1 MDAGKQA
8 GAGAVTSD
16 KVFDEIGV
24 ENAADSI
31 HLDADDLPDAAHPE
45 ESGAEARVVK
55 EHCEH
60 VELELSEHAQPLMKI
75 PHEDPQDASNPAHA
89 SESSPR
95 GEGGHDGVPSS
106 TGMSR
111 FGRKRNVLNFAR
123 MIDPLAGRGQNAE
136 AKEPRQSNATAHD
149 DMQAASTQAMI
160 EAVQKLVRRAGPP
173 SASVIAAATNP
184 NSDKFIG
191 VRPKQMGF
199 GAVIKKNHCE
209 INLGTYESAEEAARA
224 YDVAALMCQGE
235 RAKLNFIDS
244 FEVVQQLDASAIRD
258 FREQQASNMSTAA
271 AAAARAMLA
280 APPVTPETADLSRPT
295 SVGSMVTDLANR
307 LPYAAVRDLDTVVW
321 EVFMRKNATLAS
333 FAELGAELLW
343 LSRQVRAAALQ
354 PGWEQRRASW
364 EDACRCCVDGAAAL
378 AAAIEFECR
387 GIDWD
392 AVEALWQTEEPA
404 PQAPAVDTAAPPG
417 ERAAGEEAP
426 GDAAA
431 HSETAAASRSAQASS
446 GAAAAAEVPSG
457 HEPTGG
463 GALQDGAGASEE
475 LPRGASTFV
484 EPPLWEEPAK
494 PETDGG
500 VPVAPETASEAVAAV
515 ASAESVAL
523 ADGGGAAE
531 EAGAGQ
537 VALDVLSAPRVKR
550 RRLGEADDESVAE
563 FLLVNWHLVAEEAAG
578 PATPPAAG
586 IGPTLELVRS
596 EARRAASKAAAQA
609 AGASSHHAAPP
620 SSHHTRPAAL
630 HARGDLRSTP
640 LPGKTP
646 VARPLHAADAP
657 YGRARGLTCRFCGK
671 AFTHAPAHLQHERA
685 HLQQQETR
693 NPASRIFHGEPRGGH
708 ARPFPHAHAAK
719 APRPAGARQLLA
731 DSPPIHV
738 PPTALAE
745 AAALVAAFIAALP
758 LSAVT
763 EKEPAV
769 LARLARLAAAF
780 DSGGRAFQSLRF
792 AARMLLPAVM
802 TSAWRG
808 RSHPPFPPSSNFTE
822 PLPPSHLSG
831 TLRCTSAAATPRRA
845 RRIAAPPLTGGRAR
859 ARSRRRAGV
868 GGRGG
873 GDGDQARGREPR
885 CVGRGARRARAAT
898 ERGRGLGRDRA
909 DRRRGR

>member
-1 MDAGKQA
+1 MDPQGETDRGVEPVVEGAESPSADAPATAQAGGEDMDAGKQA
-8 GAGAVTSD
+8 DAGAVTGD
-16 KVFDEIGV
+16 KVDDKIGV

-31 HLDADDLPDAAHPE
+31 HVDADDLPDAAHPE
-45 ESGAEARVVK
+45 EGRVVQ

-60 VELELSEHAQPLMKI
+60 VELELSANAQPLMKI
-75 PHEDPQDASNPAHA
+75 PHDDPQDASNPAHA
-89 SESSPR
+89 PESSPR
-95 GEGGHDGVPSS
+95 GEGGHDGAPAS

-123 MIDPLAGRGQNAE
+123 MIDPLAGRGQNTE

-184 NSDKFIG
+184 HSDKFIG

-378 AAAIEFECR
+378 AAAVEFECR

-392 AVEALWQTEEPA
+392 AVEALWETEEPE
-404 PQAPAVDTAAPPG
+404 PQAPAVDAGAPPGERAAAPPG
-417 ERAAGEEAP
+417 ERAAGEEAH

-446 GAAAAAEVPSG
+446 GAAADDEA
-457 HEPTGG
+457 TGG

-484 EPPLWEEPAK
+484 EPPPSEEPAK
-494 PETDGG
+494 PQTDGG
-500 VPVAPETASEAVAAV
+500 VPVAPGTASEAVAAA
-515 ASAESVAL
+515 ASAEGAAL
-523 ADGGGAAE
+523 AAGGGAAE

-537 VALDVLSAPRVKR
+537 AALDVLSAPRVKR

-563 FLLVNWHLVAEEAAG
+563 FLLVNWHLVSEEAVG

-586 IGPTLELVRS
+586 IGPTLELVRL
-596 EARRAASKAAAQA
+596 EARRAASKAAAQT

-620 SSHHTRPAAL
+620 SSHHTRPTAL
-630 HARGDLRSTP
+630 HARGDLRSPP

-646 VARPLHAADAP
+646 VARPLHSADAP

-808 RSHPPFPPSSNFTE
+808 CSHPPFPPSSNFTE
-822 PLPPSHLSG
+822 PPPPLQPPGHPPLHE
-831 TLRCTSAAATPRRA
+831 RCSDPPPRPPYRSAAAD
-845 RRIAAPPLTGGRAR
+845 GRPR
-859 ARSRRRAGV
+859 ARSQPAPGGCGRMRRR
-868 GGRGG
+868 RW
-873 GDGDQARGREPR
+873 
-885 CVGRGARRARAAT
+885 
-898 ERGRGLGRDRA
+898 
-909 DRRRGR
+909 